1 VRVNQEIRTPTVRL
15 IDHNG
20 ENRGVIPIETALQIA
35 REANLDLIEIA
46 PEATPPVCKILDL
59 GKYMFEKNKKERLA
73 RKSQTKIEVKEIQM
87 RPKTNAHHRDLKVN
101 SAKKWLEKGMKV
113 RATVRFRGREASYPE
128 LALEDLR
135 EVAEML
141 KDYASIEV
149 PPALEGRNMSM
160 VLVPIKTGKKPAAEI
175 KKDAAPALAVNEKK
189 PVKEKA
195 EKKAVEASAPAVN
208 ENKPANEKAE
218 KKAVETSP
226 PQETTAE

>member
-1 VRVNQEIRTPTVRL
+1 V
-15 IDHNG
+15 
-20 ENRGVIPIETALQIA
+20 PIETALQIA

-46 PEATPPVCKILDL
+46 PEAVPPVCKILDL

-87 RPKTNAHHRDLKVN
+87 RPKTNAHHRDIKVN
-101 SAKKWLEKGMKV
+101 AAKKWLEKGMKV

-149 PPALEGRNMSM
+149 PPAVEGRNMSM
-160 VLVPIKTGKKPAAEI
+160 VLVPIKTIKKPAAEP
-175 KKDAAPALAVNEKK
+175 KKEETAVPA
-189 PVKEKA
+189 KA
-195 EKKAVEASAPAVN
+195 EKKPAKPKVEKKKAATPAPEEA
-208 ENKPANEKAE
+208 KAE
-218 KKAVETSP
+218 
-226 PQETTAE
+226 

>member
-1 VRVNQEIRTPTVRL
+1 VRINQEIRTPTVRL

-20 ENRGVIPIETALQIA
+20 ENRGVIPIENALQIA

-59 GKYMFEKNKKERLA
+59 GKFMFEKNKKERLA

-87 RPKTNAHHRDLKVN
+87 RPKTNVHHRNLKVN
-101 SAKKWLEKGMKV
+101 AAKKWLEKGMKV

-141 KDYASIEV
+141 KDHASIEV
-149 PPALEGRNMSM
+149 PPAVEGRNMSM
-160 VLVPIKTGKKPAAEI
+160 VLIPIKGIKKPAAES
-175 KKDAAPALAVNEKK
+175 KKVEAVAPAEGEKK
-189 PVKEKA
+189 PVKEKIEKKTVESPA
-195 EKKAVEASAPAVN
+195 PAANVKKPSRGKSEKKAVKTSAP
-208 ENKPANEKAE
+208 
-218 KKAVETSP
+218 
-226 PQETTAE
+226 QEPTTE

>member
-1 VRVNQEIRTPTVRL
+1 MRVNHEIRTPTVRL

-101 SAKKWLEKGMKV
+101 AARKWLAKGMKV

-141 KDYASIEV
+141 KDCAAIEV
-149 PPALEGRNMSM
+149 PPAVEGRNMSM
-160 VLVPIKTGKKPAAEI
+160 VLVPIKPGKKPTAES
-175 KKDAAPALAVNEKK
+175 KQDAAPAPAVIQKK
-189 PVKEKA
+189 PVNEKA
-195 EKKAVEASAPAVN
+195 EKKAVEASAPAVK
-208 ENKPANEKAE
+208 EKKPPKVKTE
-218 KKAVETSP
+218 KKAVEASA

>member
-1 VRVNQEIRTPTVRL
+1 MDITYSYEEKITISTPTDIRVNQEITAPTVRL

-20 ENRGVIPIETALQIA
+20 ENRGVVPIQTALQIA

-46 PEATPPVCKILDL
+46 ADANPPVCKVLDL
-59 GKYMFEKNKKERLA
+59 GKFLFEKNKKERLA
-73 RKSQTKIEVKEIQM
+73 RKAQTKIEVKEIQM

-101 SAKKWLEKGMKV
+101 AARKWLAKGNKV

-141 KDYASIEV
+141 KDCAIVEV

-160 VLVPIKTGKKPAAEI
+160 VLAPLRPGKKAPSEPKQETAA
-175 KKDAAPALAVNEKK
+175 VGSG
-189 PVKEKA
+189 KEEPGA
-195 EKKAVEASAPAVN
+195 
-208 ENKPANEKAE
+208 
-218 KKAVETSP
+218 ETSALVNP
-226 PQETTAE
+226 PPEKQ